1 MIQKKKR
8 FCKQDVL
15 NRVENTQFRR
25 PFEIPRLP
33 CALKLKL
40 KVVENDKTRLQTY
53 SGTCVKVH
61 KAGLRTTLTV
71 KKTSQAVEVRRVF
84 PCHSPDIASIEQL

>member
-8 FCKQDVL
+8 FNKQDIL
-15 NRVENTQFRR
+15 NRVESTQFRR
-25 PFEIPRLP
+25 LFQIPRLP
-33 CALKLKL
+33 CHLTLKL
-40 KVVENDKTRLQTY
+40 KVFENDKTRLQTY

-61 KAGLRTTLTV
+61 KAGLKTTLTV

-84 PCHSPDIASIEQL
+84 PCHSPDIASIEHV

>member
-1 MIQKKKR
+1 MIKKKKR
-8 FCKQDVL
+8 FLKQDLL

-25 PFEIPRLP
+25 PFQIPRLP
-33 CALKLKL
+33 CNLKLKL
-40 KVVENDKTRLQTY
+40 KVIENDKTRLQTY

-84 PCHSPDIASIEQL
+84 PCHSPDIASIEQF